1 MATELHQERLDCVL
15 RHLLDSG
22 AESVIDLGCGT
33 GELLCLLAGQAQ
45 FRRIVG
51 IDIDRDALL
60 GARLLL
66 GLDPLDAGGRVEIRQ
81 ASFEQIDRSLL
92 GFDAAALVETIEHI
106 DPGRLSRV
114 ERAVFGGIRPDTIV
128 VTTPNQEYNHVLGM
142 PPGRMRHPGHRFEWS
157 RARFRQWA
165 EGVAARH
172 QYRVDLSGIGPPHPG
187 YGSATQM
194 ANFRRCAAGS

>member
-1 MATELHQERLDCVL
+1 VATELHQERLDCVL

-45 FRRIVG
+45 FQRILG
-51 IDIDRDALL
+51 IDIDREALTE
-60 GARLLL
+60 ARLLL
-66 GLDPLDAGGRVEIRQ
+66 GLDRPDPSGRIEIRQ
-81 ASFEQIDRSLL
+81 ASFEQFDRTLT

-106 DPGRLSRV
+106 EPGRLSRV
-114 ERAVFGGIRPDTIV
+114 EQAVFGGIRPDTIV

-172 QYRVDLSGIGPPHPG
+172 HYRVGLCGIGPPHPN
-187 YGSATQM
+187 YGSSTQM
-194 ANFRRCAAGS
+194 ASFHRHGGG